1 MSISGKTLAAT
12 AALGLAAACSGAVVL
27 GTGTASAATPP
38 CGARCLDIF
47 SKQFGTHRQPSFV
60 LSVASKSATVGEPII
75 MYWQS
80 DNNPAEDFVATRQG
94 TVSEFNK
101 VGLVSDAVDLHYGS
115 DYAYEYEY
123 APYGVDSGLCI
134 GVAATAAA
142 GSEVSLQPCSAS
154 SRTLWIVDSS
164 DGQYSTGYG
173 DWNGDWYNGNHALI
187 NGSDTDFSHPFV
199 LTYPVGAFPASHPR
213 AQLDTT
219 NITGSTD
226 DSSGIPC
233 PIDVSSNQLWSWDR
247 GSLP

>member
-1 MSISGKTLAAT
+1 
-12 AALGLAAACSGAVVL
+12 VL
-27 GTGTASAATPP
+27 STGTANAATPP

-47 SKQFGTHRQPSFV
+47 SKQFGTHRQPAFV
-60 LSVASKSATVGEPII
+60 LSAASKSATVGEPII

-94 TVSEFNK
+94 TVSEFYK
-101 VGLVSDAVDLHYGS
+101 DGLVSNTVDLHYGS

-123 APYGVDSGLCI
+123 APYGVDSGMCI

-142 GSEVSLQPCSAS
+142 GSKVTLQPCSAS

-164 DGQYSTGYG
+164 DGQYSTGY
-173 DWNGDWYNGNHALI
+173 DDWYNGNRALI
-187 NGSDTDFSHPFV
+187 NGSDTDFSRPFV
-199 LTYPVGAFPASHPR
+199 LTYPTGAFPANHPR
-213 AQLDTT
+213 AQLYTT

-226 DSSGIPC
+226 DSNGIPC

-247 GSLP
+247 GQLP

>member
-12 AALGLAAACSGAVVL
+12 AALGLAAACGGAVVL

-38 CGARCLDIF
+38 CGTRCLDIF

-60 LSVASKSATVGEPII
+60 LSVASKSAAVGEPII

-80 DNNPAEDFVATRQG
+80 DNNPAEDFVAARQG
-94 TVSEFNK
+94 TVSEFYK
-101 VGLVSDAVDLHYGS
+101 AGLVSGAIDLHYGS

-123 APYGVDSGLCI
+123 APYGVSSGMCI

-142 GSEVSLQPCSAS
+142 GSEVSLQQCST

-164 DGQYSTGYG
+164 GGQYSTGYG
-173 DWNGDWYNGNHALI
+173 DGYNGNSALI

-199 LTYPVGAFPASHPR
+199 LTYPTGAFPANHPR
-213 AQLDTT
+213 AQLYTT
-219 NITGSTD
+219 NLTGSTD

-233 PIDVSSNQLWSWDR
+233 PIHVSSDQLWSWDR